1 METTYII
8 IGGGQKVKQ
17 SIQTGEMIVIE
28 KTKTDYSEKSQSI
41 GQNHNNIIWGS
52 YLADVIDMAKEW
64 VSNPDKL
71 RFTSIE
77 K

>member
-1 METTYII
+1 MEITYII
-8 IGGGQKVKQ
+8 IGGGQKVKE
-17 SIQTGEMIVIE
+17 SFQTGEMIVIQ
-28 KTKTDYSEKSQSI
+28 KTKTDYSEKSESI

>member
-17 SIQTGEMIVIE
+17 SLESGEMIVIE
-28 KTKTDYSEKSQSI
+28 KTRTDYSEKSQSI
-41 GQNHNNIIWGS
+41 GQNHNNIIWAN
-52 YLADVIDMAKEW
+52 YLADCMDMAKEW
-64 VSNPDKL
+64 VENPDQL

>member
-1 METTYII
+1 MEATYII

-52 YLADVIDMAKEW
+52 YLADTIDMAKEW

>member
-17 SIQTGEMIVIE
+17 SLESGEMILIE

-41 GQNHNNIIWGS
+41 GQNMNNIIWCS